1 MDRYVLKLYVTG
13 LTSRSQRAVATL
25 RRLCETELSGRY
37 ELLVVDVL
45 EKPELAERDKVLAT
59 PTVIKERPEPER
71 RIIGDLSDA
80 DRVLDALDLD
90 RVAPAAAPS
99 SAPRA
104 QEAD

>member
-1 MDRYVLKLYVTG
+1 MNNYQIKLYITG

-37 ELLVVDVL
+37 DLLVVDVL

-59 PTVIKERPEPER
+59 PTVIKERPEPQR

-80 DRVLDALDLD
+80 NRVLDALDLD
-90 RVAPAAAPS
+90 QVAPVAAPS